1 MAALNTASVGH
12 PEADAVDKPMFERSS
27 GAALQEAQNMR
38 FSDEQST
45 AEVLCLIERTRRKPE
60 FVDDEEEVLGSDTET
75 NAGEKHVANL
85 F

>member
-1 MAALNTASVGH
+1 MDALNTASVGH

-60 FVDDEEEVLGSDTET
+60 FEDGEKVLGSDTET

-85 F
+85 I